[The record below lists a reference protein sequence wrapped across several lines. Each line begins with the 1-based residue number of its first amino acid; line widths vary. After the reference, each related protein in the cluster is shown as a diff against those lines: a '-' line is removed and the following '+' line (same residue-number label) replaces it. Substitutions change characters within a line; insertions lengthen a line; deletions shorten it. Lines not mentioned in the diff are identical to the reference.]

1 MKISKQRLNQII
13 KEELAK
19 VEEGGFAG
27 HYNKDEYS
35 DEEQSEYSVGDL
47 VEIHISDD
55 GYDTSMVIL
64 DSADEFVATHGY
76 TTSAKLLVKVVQVS
90 RREYED

>member
-13 KEELAK
+13 KEELTK
-19 VEEGGFAG
+19 V
-27 HYNKDEYS
+27 NEYS

-90 RREYED
+90 QREYED

>member
-13 KEELAK
+13 KEELTK
-19 VEEGGFAG
+19 V
-27 HYNKDEYS
+27 NVYS
-35 DEEQSEYSVGDL
+35 DEEHSEYSVGDL
-47 VEIHISDD
+47 VEINVSDD

>member
-13 KEELAK
+13 KEELTK
-19 VEEGGFAG
+19 V
-27 HYNKDEYS
+27 NEYS
-35 DEEQSEYSVGDL
+35 DEERSEYNVGDL

-64 DSADEFVATHGY
+64 DSEAEFVATHGY

-90 RREYED
+90 QREYED